1 MEGVNVNYKATTYR
15 PIIRRTVRRI
25 AGFATSSVCA
35 RFRAWRC
42 WRRRP
47 VLWPMPAALRL
58 MAPRCVARK
67 RFFAPEC
74 RLLESIRARRSR
86 EYKGARVASSARQ
99 GSMVA

>member
-25 AGFATSSVCA
+25 AGFATSSVWA

-58 MAPRCVARK
+58 IAPRCVVRK
-67 RFFAPEC
+67 RFLAPLC
-74 RLLESIRARRSR
+74 RLFESIRASRSR
-86 EYKGARVASSARQ
+86 ASGARLASSARQ
-99 GSMVA
+99 GSMVAA

>member
-1 MEGVNVNYKATTYR
+1 MEGLEIQATTYHR
-15 PIIRRTVRRI
+15 PIILRTVRRI

-58 MAPRCVARK
+58 IAPRCVARK
-67 RFFAPEC
+67 RFFAPLC
-74 RLLESIRARRSR
+74 RLFERKRARRSR
-86 EYKGARVASSARQ
+86 APVGARVASSARQ
-99 GSMVA
+99 GSMVAA

>member
-1 MEGVNVNYKATTYR
+1 MEGLEIQATTYHR
-15 PIIRRTVRRI
+15 PIILRTVRRI

-58 MAPRCVARK
+58 IAPRCVARK
-67 RFFAPEC
+67 RFFAPLC
-74 RLLESIRARRSR
+74 RLFESIRARRSR
-86 EYKGARVASSARQ
+86 APVAARLASRARQ
-99 GSMVA
+99 GSMVAA

>member
-1 MEGVNVNYKATTYR
+1 MSVNYKATTYHR
-15 PIIRRTVRRI
+15 PIILRTVRRI

-58 MAPRCVARK
+58 IAPRCVARK
-67 RFFAPEC
+67 RFLAPLC
-74 RLLESIRARRSR
+74 RLFESQRARRLHAA
-86 EYKGARVASSARQ
+86 GARVANSARQ
-99 GSMVA
+99 GSMVAA